1 MQGVVVGIIL
11 TASLVGLTGAMLA
24 WRRSG
29 ATILWTQL
37 IVGAVVGGITAAVV
51 VALRT
56 DLVPDELEIGIAIA
70 LVIVAAASIAPLVLH
85 RSR

>member
-1 MQGVVVGIIL
+1 MQGMVVGIIL

-29 ATILWTQL
+29 AAILWTQL
-37 IVGAVVGGITAAVV
+37 IVGVAVGGITAAVV

-56 DLVPDELEIGIAIA
+56 DLVPDELEVGIAIA
-70 LVIVAAASIAPLVLH
+70 LVIVAAVSIAPLVLH